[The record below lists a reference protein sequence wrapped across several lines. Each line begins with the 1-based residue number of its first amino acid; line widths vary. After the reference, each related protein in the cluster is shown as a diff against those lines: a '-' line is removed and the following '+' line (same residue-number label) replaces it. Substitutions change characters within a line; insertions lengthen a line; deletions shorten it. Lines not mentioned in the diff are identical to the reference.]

1 MRRRWRVGAL
11 VLGAAS
17 AVLILI
23 LVVAPQLRVKC
34 QIERTNA
41 YSPEAVA
48 NLMRDRDLAP
58 NELRKVRGTRPRSVL
73 LRSAFRGGTI
83 IAYVRRELLQDAL
96 PDRAAKELGVDPAS
110 AAGTVNVTLYAS
122 LPLGADTEAI
132 AAKVRELAADLA
144 TPEVIPCSD
153 E

>member
-1 MRRRWRVGAL
+1 MRRRWRVAAL
-11 VLGAAS
+11 VLGATS
-17 AVLILI
+17 AVLV
-23 LVVAPQLRVKC
+23 LVLVLVPRLRIKC
-34 QIERTNA
+34 RIERTNP

-58 NELRKVRGTRPRSVL
+58 NELRKVSGTRPRSVL

-83 IAYVRRELLQDAL
+83 IAYVRREALQDAL
-96 PDRAAKELGVDPAS
+96 PDRAAKELGVGPSS
-110 AAGTVNVTLYAS
+110 AAGTVNVSLYAS
-122 LPLGADTEAI
+122 LPPGADTEAI
-132 AAKVRELAADLA
+132 AAKLRQLAADLA